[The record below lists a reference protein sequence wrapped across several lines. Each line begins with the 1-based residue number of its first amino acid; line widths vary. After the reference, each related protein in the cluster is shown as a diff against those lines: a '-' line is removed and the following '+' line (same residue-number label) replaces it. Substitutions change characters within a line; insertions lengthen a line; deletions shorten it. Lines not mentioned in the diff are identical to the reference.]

1 MEYIIGR
8 NENGTMVKVPQHCNS
23 VSGRHV
29 KITVDDHG
37 CWALEDLDSTN
48 GTFVR
53 DDKGVFHRVY
63 TKRISKDTIIRLG
76 GGDSGSFVF
85 TAGHLL
91 APAHDAYEYEFLQL

>member
-8 NENGTMVKVPQHCNS
+8 NENGTMVEVPQHCSS

-53 DDKGVFHRVY
+53 DDKGCSTASIPNVY
-63 TKRISKDTIIRLG
+63 QRI
-76 GGDSGSFVF
+76 
-85 TAGHLL
+85 
-91 APAHDAYEYEFLQL
+91 P